1 MLDNITMDS
10 VYNSIPR
17 KCENFTPGSF
27 LNIDTVAK
35 IRSGNFPQWQ
45 YNGVAEFTQ
54 IVLWCEKNLGDN
66 FIWNFETFYF
76 KQEKHKTLFLLKWA

>member
-1 MLDNITMDS
+1 MLDNITMAR

-17 KCENFTPGSF
+17 KCENFTPGQFSDYRSVSM
-27 LNIDTVAK
+27 IK
-35 IRSGNFPQWQ
+35 SGNFPQWQ

-54 IVLWCEKNLGDN
+54 IVLWCEQNLGDN

-76 KQEKHKTLFLLKWA
+76 KQEKHKILFLLKWA